1 MFGVLYRYSHAD
13 VENGEV
19 DPEPGVPHPPR
30 VDQVLLAAGV
40 GPGAH
45 IGHLRI
51 IIDHNSSHL
60 TLSYLITPGGRSG
73 PSGRSGS
80 CLTRGRR
87 APPELLP
94 SENSLDEVNIQILQS
109 NKNGV

>member
-1 MFGVLYRYSHAD
+1 MPDVIKAPKPDHVFGVLYRYSHAD

-45 IGHLRI
+45 ICHLRI
-51 IIDHNSSHL
+51 IIDHNSSL
-60 TLSYLITPGGRSG
+60 ILSYLSLSHLVAAPGPVGG
-73 PSGRSGS
+73 V
-80 CLTRGRR
+80 
-87 APPELLP
+87 
-94 SENSLDEVNIQILQS
+94 EVA
-109 NKNGV
+109 